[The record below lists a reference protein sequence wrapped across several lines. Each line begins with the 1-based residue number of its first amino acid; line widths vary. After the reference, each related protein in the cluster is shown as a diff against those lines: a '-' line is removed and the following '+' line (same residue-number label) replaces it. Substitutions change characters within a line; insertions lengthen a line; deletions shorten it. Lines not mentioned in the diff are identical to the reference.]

1 MATKTGIDTITITA
15 LNGRSVTGGPDLLER
30 ATEVATEAHRTG
42 RPIADVAAKR
52 GRAQDR
58 QPFPFPEARDF
69 EVRVYAKSVGDDE
82 EIDLDEDDDE
92 GRLVVRDFLPA
103 PQLAE
108 IGRRLIRERDEFIAL
123 RSCTI
128 TWLWRR
134 EGGKSQ
140 GKATLAKATPAPK
153 LWRHQV
159 TIDATIWLAADYGRA
174 HRLTYRQVEACLYH
188 ELLHLTPKE
197 DGSLGTIRHDFEG
210 FLKELEAYGAWK
222 QDLQQVQALV
232 RQMCLPGFD
241 REGDEAPHTVDLE
254 GAPF

>member
-1 MATKTGIDTITITA
+1 MTRTKGIDTITITA
-15 LNGRSVTGGPDLLER
+15 PNGRSVTGGPDLLER
-30 ATEVATEAHRTG
+30 VTEVATEAHRTG
-42 RPIADVAAKR
+42 QSIADVAAKR
-52 GRAQDR
+52 GRGQDR
-58 QPFPFPEARDF
+58 QLFPFPEARDF
-69 EVRVYAKSVGDDE
+69 EVRVYAKPVGDDE

-108 IGRRLIRERDEFIAL
+108 IGRRLIRERDKFIAL

-159 TIDATIWLAADYGRA
+159 TIDATIWLAADHGRA

-197 DGSLGTIRHDFEG
+197 DGSLGTIGHEIEAFAT
-210 FLKELEAYGAWK
+210 ELECYGFWNSG
-222 QDLQQVQALV
+222 L
-232 RQMCLPGFD
+232 RQL
-241 REGDEAPHTVDLE
+241 REVIHQLRLE
-254 GAPF
+254 IE